1 MAETKTV
8 KTRKKATKPITVA
21 VPPVQRLDFLV
32 SGSSDANLNCKTAL
46 LFPDAAPLTDQAVVG
61 PDRRAKA
68 VAKRKDKTESTTLDL
83 QAVWAHVT
91 KPPADGAAV
100 LVFLHG
106 HVTFVTIDKAGDC
119 EWPSWADID
128 YPAKTDPKG
137 SGPKCAAKGYKV
149 VESAMRYKG
158 SVIALAP
165 ENARPY
171 VSRIKGEGKPTKYI
185 GTIAGKLI
193 FNQAGTLLKADGLGN
208 MVVECLQRLTKV
220 KAAPD
225 RPQCPKPPLSSV
237 PNITRLFLSG
247 HSGAYLG
254 GLFSSARSQMA
265 KDKPT
270 DLILLDCFYGDGRA
284 AVQEFIDSAKGGL
297 GNGPGQSRVI
307 LVHDPASYGPGEDQ
321 FPALKAALT
330 ARHKGKTADV
340 RPKAGKTAEETVK
353 NALPMARDAMLKNP
367 IVFISGSLGHFS
379 IPGDFMPL
387 VLETAPQP

>member
-1 MAETKTV
+1 MPPRRARRMGDTKAA
-8 KTRKKATKPITVA
+8 KPKKKAPKPITVA

-32 SGSSDANLNCKTAL
+32 SGSADANLNCKTAL
-46 LFPDAAPLTDQAVVG
+46 LFPDAAPLKDEAIVG
-61 PDRRAKA
+61 PDRRAKT

-91 KPPADGAAV
+91 KPPTDGAAV

-119 EWPSWADID
+119 EWPSWADTD
-128 YPAKTDPKG
+128 YPAKTG
-137 SGPKCAAKGYKV
+137 TAAKCAATGYKV

-158 SVIALAP
+158 SVIALVP

-171 VSRIKGEGKPTKYI
+171 VSSVKEQGKPTKYI

-193 FNQAGTLLKADGLGN
+193 FNQPGTLAQADGLGK
-208 MVVECLQRLTKV
+208 MVDECLQRLTVV

-237 PNITRLFLSG
+237 PNITRLFLAG

-254 GLFSSARSQMA
+254 GLFASARSQMA

-270 DLILLDCFYGDGRA
+270 DLILLDCF
-284 AVQEFIDSAKGGL
+284 
-297 GNGPGQSRVI
+297 
-307 LVHDPASYGPGEDQ
+307 
-321 FPALKAALT
+321 
-330 ARHKGKTADV
+330 
-340 RPKAGKTAEETVK
+340 
-353 NALPMARDAMLKNP
+353 
-367 IVFISGSLGHFS
+367 
-379 IPGDFMPL
+379 
-387 VLETAPQP
+387 